1 MVCFGGSKK
10 SKEENKGEREEEK
23 TNIHPSSLGKP
34 QEVVEKP
41 RKWRWLGFTLFR
53 EMEECLSRN

>member
-10 SKEENKGEREEEK
+10 NKKESKGEREEER

-34 QEVVEKP
+34 PEVVEKP
-41 RKWRWLGFTLFR
+41 HK
-53 EMEECLSRN
+53 